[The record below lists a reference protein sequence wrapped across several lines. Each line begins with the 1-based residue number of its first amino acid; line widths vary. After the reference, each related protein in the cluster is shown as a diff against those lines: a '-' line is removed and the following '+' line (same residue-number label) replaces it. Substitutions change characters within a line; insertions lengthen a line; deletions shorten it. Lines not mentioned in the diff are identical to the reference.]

1 MKKNR
6 SNQVR
11 NQDAMLIQKELE
23 TKHQK
28 LFDDFVAFSKEL
40 TARLRQELAENPTLL
55 GAAEGAE
62 HRSDDSGTFGVESD
76 AVGVVNDILL
86 STGTDD

>member
-1 MKKNR
+1 MKKNN
-6 SNQVR
+6 SV
-11 NQDAMLIQKELE
+11 QDKKMIAKQLQE
-23 TKHQK
+23 KHQK
-28 LFDDFVAFSKEL
+28 LFDDFEAFSKEL
-40 TARLRQELAENPTLL
+40 TARLRQELAENTALL
-55 GAAEGAE
+55 GGAEDNAE